1 MDPRALEQLIAARRS
16 NLFIDAD
23 APVDPT
29 VCKALATAA
38 QYAPNHKRTWP
49 LRVCFV
55 TGESRRS
62 LGETIADAMA
72 ARGDDAPKVEKTRTK
87 YLRSPLVVVVAAAD
101 GTSTSE
107 TEENRY
113 SVAAGVQNMLLT
125 CESLGLA
132 ALWGSPAK
140 GANDAITSFC
150 GFDPTDHVIGIL
162 YVGHPERAAAPVERP
177 EPRVT
182 RRD

>member
-1 MDPRALEQLIAARRS
+1 MDPHALERLIAARRS

-29 VCKALATAA
+29 VCDLLATAA

-49 LRVCFV
+49 LRICFV
-55 TGESRRS
+55 TGDSRRA
-62 LGETIADAMA
+62 LGETIADEMA
-72 ARGDDAPKVEKTRTK
+72 ARGDEAPKVGKTRTK
-87 YLRSPLVVVVAAAD
+87 YLRSPLVVVVAAAE
-101 GTSTSE
+101 GSSVTE

-113 SVAAGVQNMLLT
+113 SVAAGVQNILLT

-140 GANDAITSFC
+140 GANDAITTFC
-150 GFDPTDHVIGIL
+150 GFEATDHVMGIL
-162 YVGHPERAAAPVERP
+162 YVGHPERVAAPVERP